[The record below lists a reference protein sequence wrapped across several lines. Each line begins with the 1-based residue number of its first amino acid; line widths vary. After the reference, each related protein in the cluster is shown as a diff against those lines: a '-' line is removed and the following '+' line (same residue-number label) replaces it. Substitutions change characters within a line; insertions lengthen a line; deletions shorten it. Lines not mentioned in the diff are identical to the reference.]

1 MSAITS
7 GSVRPEAVSRDS
19 PPAASRS
26 APGKRTVTGM
36 ISLPKRG
43 AEISIS
49 PIGYQHDD
57 TARFFPRDRER
68 RGHRGAAGWPGE
80 DAFLSREALRHGER
94 FLCPHDPV
102 HVGDA
107 FVPDRRTERRRH
119 VFPAFDA
126 MQRVVRLHRDD
137 ANTFRTKPPRDADD
151 GPGGTDAGNDVRHP
165 PPALL
170 PDLGRGT
177 ELVRQRVRRVRVL
190 IDVDVAVRIRGG
202 SSLRFADRAIRSLE
216 GIGEDELCTKRAG
229 DALPLERYLVRHAEL
244 ERMTANGADHR
255 ERDTGVAARR
265 IEHDASTPEPAFLLR
280 VEHHPERRPIFH
292 TPAGIRALDLH
303 PEVPAK
309 ARADP
314 AQWDE
319 RGVADALEDRAP
331 HALADEVDGE
341 TGHLREAS
349 GGRVKPG
356 RSPARVARDEAPR
369 RSRRSLRRRAT

>member
-7 GSVRPEAVSRDS
+7 RTVRPEAVSRVS

-68 RGHRGAAGWPGE
+68 RRHRSAAGWSGE
-80 DAFLSREALRHGER
+80 DAFLSREALGHGER
-94 FLCPHDPV
+94 LLRPHYPV

-107 FVPDRRTERRRH
+107 FVPDRRTERGRH
-119 VFPAFDA
+119 VLPAVDA
-126 MQRVVRLHRDD
+126 MQRGVRLHRDD
-137 ANTFRTKPPRDADD
+137 AHTFRTKPPRDADD
-151 GPGGTDAGNDVRHP
+151 GPARTDAGNEVRRP
-165 PPALL
+165 PTALL

-202 SSLRFADRAIRSLE
+202 SSLRFPDRAIRSLE
-216 GIGEDELCTKRAG
+216 GIGEDELCTKGTG
-229 DALPLERYLVRHAEL
+229 DALPLERHLVGHAEL
-244 ERMTANGADHR
+244 ERMTANRADHR
-255 ERDTGVAARR
+255 ERDARVAARR
-265 IEHDASTPEPAFLLR
+265 IEHDASTSEPAFLLR

-303 PEVPAK
+303 PEVTAK
-309 ARADP
+309 ASANP

-319 RGVADALEDRAP
+319 RCVPDSLEDRAP
-331 HALADEVDGE
+331 H
-341 TGHLREAS
+341 
-349 GGRVKPG
+349 
-356 RSPARVARDEAPR
+356 
-369 RSRRSLRRRAT
+369 